1 MENEEI
7 NHRIES
13 LEKSN
18 DLILETLIK
27 EQKVAA
33 SALAKHIESFE
44 DYHRKLDEGA
54 QSRRDFVKT
63 LDLFYNEVKKVA
75 EYNEK
80 HHQSREYF
88 RNLTE
93 GLKRHIDE
101 SKEFIK
107 VQTDKIPTSL
117 QIKHHVAPNSI
128 GVLSITITLLLTT
141 VFSLA
146 LAITNYRENKILKDN
161 DIKYRMFRYQLPSL
175 NQTIDSLYYKNPEK
189 AEQVISKLEAEI
201 ELRKAAE
208 EKRLEAEKIAREEHR
223 LIK

>member
-1 MENEEI
+1 M
-7 NHRIES
+7 
-13 LEKSN
+13 
-18 DLILETLIK
+18 
-27 EQKVAA
+27 
-33 SALAKHIESFE
+33 
-44 DYHRKLDEGA
+44 
-54 QSRRDFVKT
+54 
-63 LDLFYNEVKKVA
+63 KKVA

-117 QIKHHVAPNSI
+117 QIKHHVAPNSN